1 MASRILLV
9 NRCYIPS
16 KSSPTSIRLVGVVVS
31 RFLHIRTVQFFNGKG
46 RGFDPHTGHHS
57 IHFCRHWQGLTLFE
71 SRIEPLRALD
81 RVHFEVV
88 VLRLRLHVLKE
99 DKRRLRPAILQ
110 RQRFFFCI
118 VPAQRWSIDR

>member
-57 IHFCRHWQGLTLFE
+57 IHFAVIGKALLFLKAGL
-71 SRIEPLRALD
+71 SRSEP
-81 RVHFEVV
+81 
-88 VLRLRLHVLKE
+88 
-99 DKRRLRPAILQ
+99 
-110 RQRFFFCI
+110 
-118 VPAQRWSIDR
+118 